1 MTIPCGIHVS
11 SHLKPHGKYPL
22 RQIRTAD
29 IFRFSKFLYK
39 RKVNWGIDG
48 HAFCIQELIQK
59 WVQQTEHPIKIAIC
73 LEDSDILCSFAR
85 AMATQANLQTAGY
98 GLA

>member
-1 MTIPCGIHVS
+1 MF
-11 SHLKPHGKYPL
+11 PL
-22 RQIRTAD
+22 TLNPTENIRCAKSAQR
-29 IFRFSKFLYK
+29 IFSVDSKFLYK